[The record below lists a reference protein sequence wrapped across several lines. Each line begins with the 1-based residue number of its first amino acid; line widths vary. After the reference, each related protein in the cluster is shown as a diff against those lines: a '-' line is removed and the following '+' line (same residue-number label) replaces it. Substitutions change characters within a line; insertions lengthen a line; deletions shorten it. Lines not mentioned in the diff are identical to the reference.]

1 MMESIAF
8 CPTCGTSLVE
18 RVLDQRPRSV
28 CPVCGWIYW
37 RNAKPCAGALVIRNG
52 KVLLVHR
59 SIEPYLGYWDIPGGF
74 CEADEHPAEAAIRE
88 AHEET
93 GLEIELTGLLGLWMD
108 EYAGSAT
115 LNVYY
120 LARPL
125 SRRIQTGG
133 DADGA
138 AWFAPDALPKRIA
151 FDNGRRALA
160 IWASED
166 TTPVHLRGLA
176 SHPLQPLEPGPD
188 PP

>member
-1 MMESIAF
+1 
-8 CPTCGTSLVE
+8 
-18 RVLDQRPRSV
+18 
-28 CPVCGWIYW
+28 
-37 RNAKPCAGALVIRNG
+37 VIRNG

-59 SIEPYLGYWDIPGGF
+59 SIEPYLGFWDIPGGF

-88 AHEET
+88 AREET

-125 SRRIQTGG
+125 SRRIQTGD

-138 AWFAPDALPKRIA
+138 AWFAPDALPKHIA

-160 IWASED
+160 VWASGD
-166 TTPVHLRGLA
+166 TTPVHLRGVG
-176 SHPLQPLEPGPD
+176 SRPLQPLEPGTDLP
-188 PP
+188 